1 MPIHSETSKL
11 DSVSRRGFLTTT
23 LAAGT
28 VAAAGTQADAQTVQ
42 ASDASGFR
50 YCLNTSTIRGQK
62 LPLDQE
68 IELAAKTGYDGI
80 EPWIREIEAYVR
92 DGGKVSDLRK
102 QIDGLGLKVESAI
115 GFANWIVDDDS
126 RRTQALEQAKVEMSL
141 VRELGGTHIAAPPAG
156 ATRNVKLNLF
166 EAASRYHALLETG
179 RSVGIIP
186 QVEVWGFSENLS
198 RLGEAVFVAVEA
210 GHPDACLLPDVYHI
224 FKGGSDFAGLKMV
237 AGSQIHCFHVNDYPA
252 EPARATISDKD
263 RVYPGDGIAPLNSI
277 FRTLAANGFEGALSL
292 ELFNPDY
299 WSQDPE
305 EVCRTGLRK
314 TRLAVARAFEK

>member
-1 MPIHSETSKL
+1 M
-11 DSVSRRGFLTTT
+11 DSLSRRRFLATS

-28 VAAAGTQADAQTVQ
+28 VTAAESPVRAAAGN
-42 ASDASGFR
+42 DASGFR

-80 EPWIREIEAYVR
+80 EPWIREIDAYVR

-102 QIDGLGLKVESAI
+102 RIDGLGLKVESAI
-115 GFANWIVDDDS
+115 GFANWIVDDEP
-126 RRTQALEQAKVEMSL
+126 RRKQALEQAKVEMSL
-141 VRELGGTHIAAPPAG
+141 VREIGGTHIAAPPAG
-156 ATRNVKLNLF
+156 ATRNVRLDLF
-166 EAASRYHALLETG
+166 EAASRYHALLEIG

-224 FKGGSDFAGLKMV
+224 FKGGSDFSGLKMI

-252 EPARATISDKD
+252 EPARAAISDKD
-263 RVYPGDGIAPLNSI
+263 RVYPGDGIAPLNDI
-277 FRTLAANGFEGALSL
+277 FRTLAANGFRGALSL
-292 ELFNPDY
+292 ELFNPNY
-299 WSQDPE
+299 WSQDAE

-314 TRLAVARAFEK
+314 SKAAVDRAFEK